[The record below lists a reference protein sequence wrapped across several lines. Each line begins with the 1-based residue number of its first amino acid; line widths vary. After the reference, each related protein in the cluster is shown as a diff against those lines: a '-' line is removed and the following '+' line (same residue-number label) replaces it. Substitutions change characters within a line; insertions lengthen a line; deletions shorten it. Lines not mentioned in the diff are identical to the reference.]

1 MNEALKKI
9 QAQLKGIDK
18 ADLSKAEKNILKIIE
33 ENTSTKDLEELLE
46 EWSVM
51 EPGAWENE
59 TGPKGWYAVSNDDG
73 IVAYFGKEGDAFG
86 FRMYRINQILNG

>member
-9 QAQLKGIDK
+9 KEQLKHI
-18 ADLSKAEKNILKIIE
+18 APEDLSKAEKNILSIIE
-33 ENTSTKDLEELLE
+33 ENTNTKDLEELLE

-51 EPGAWENE
+51 QPGQWENK
-59 TGPKGWYAVSNDDG
+59 TGPKDWFAVSNDDG